1 MSEEKHDDRI
11 GALWSKQSR
20 NGAPFMTGS
29 IKIDGEEVSIVCF
42 RRRSR
47 EKDDPKKRYP
57 DWKILRSRPK
67 PETTEAT
74 DDEVPF

>member
-1 MSEEKHDDRI
+1 MSDEKQDDRI

-20 NGAPFMTGS
+20 NGSPFMTGS
-29 IKIDGEEVSIVCF
+29 IKYGDGEISIVCF
-42 RRRSR
+42 RRRAR

-57 DWKILRSRPK
+57 DWEILRSRPK
-67 PETTEAT
+67 PETTEAK